1 MSSERIQALETQ
13 QLNDERARVI
23 DREER
28 AQLLHKVD
36 NIERDVQEMK
46 ISLGR
51 QRGYIAGAMSVVV
64 LIWTVVLSAV
74 MVLWD
79 RVVESISG
87 MFP

>member
-13 QLNDERARVI
+13 QLNDYEARAK
-23 DREER
+23 
-28 AQLLHKVD
+28 LLEKVD
-36 NIERDVQEMK
+36 NIERDVQEIK

-64 LIWTVVLSAV
+64 VIWTVVLSAV

>member
-13 QLNDERARVI
+13 QLNDYEARAK
-23 DREER
+23 
-28 AQLLHKVD
+28 LLEKVD
-36 NIERDVQEMK
+36 NIERDVQEIK

-51 QRGYIAGAMSVVV
+51 QKGYIAGAMSVVV
-64 LIWTVVLSAV
+64 VIWTVVLSAV

>member
-13 QLNDERARVI
+13 QLNDYEARAK
-23 DREER
+23 
-28 AQLLHKVD
+28 LLEKVD
-36 NIERDVQEMK
+36 NIERDVQEIK

-64 LIWTVVLSAV
+64 VIWTVVLSAV

-87 MFP
+87 MLP

>member
-13 QLNDERARVI
+13 QLNDYEARAK
-23 DREER
+23 
-28 AQLLHKVD
+28 LLEKVD
-36 NIERDVQEMK
+36 NIERDVQEIK

-64 LIWTVVLSAV
+64 FIWTVVLSAV

>member
-13 QLNDERARVI
+13 QLNDYEARAK
-23 DREER
+23 
-28 AQLLHKVD
+28 LLEKVD
-36 NIERDVQEMK
+36 NIERDVQEIK

-64 LIWTVVLSAV
+64 FIWTVVLSAV

-87 MFP
+87 MLP

>member
-13 QLNDERARVI
+13 QLNDYEARAK
-23 DREER
+23 
-28 AQLLHKVD
+28 LLAKVD
-36 NIERDVQEMK
+36 NIERDVQEIK

-64 LIWTVVLSAV
+64 VIWTVVLSAV